1 MSARALVVVVVS
13 TALIATGCVAS
24 ERSAFVMIA
33 TGCVA
38 SERSA
43 FVKAR
48 RAYRECLEAN
58 PEDPD
63 TCSHLE
69 AESNRRAEEYGDH
82 AARSWGCTHTPDRC
96 DEPRR

>member
-13 TALIATGCVAS
+13 TAL
-24 ERSAFVMIA
+24 IA